1 MLARWPL
8 GHPLTSLVGTTALDQ
23 RRNLRYNWWM
33 ANHEVT
39 EQRMAEYQLA
49 DKFRLESGRIFL
61 SGVQAVARLA
71 VDQLRID
78 RRLGLTTAAFASGYQ
93 GSPVGTFTEELE
105 RAHATV
111 PDLPIVVQ
119 PGVNEELAATSV
131 MGSQLAM
138 TLDDAKY
145 DGVVGIWYGKGPG
158 FDRSSDAIR
167 HAVFAGTSQ
176 HGGVVAVVGDD
187 PAAKSSTIPSSSD
200 ATMVDLHMP
209 VLFPGDVQEALD
221 LSRHAVA
228 LSRSCGLWSGL
239 KLVTPVADGT
249 GTIDVHPDRVQPT
262 APVVEVNGVPF
273 VPTPNGRLLTPYTL
287 EMEIEF
293 QQVRTE
299 LARRYGVDNHLNS
312 VRVRSADDWV
322 GIAASGNTYHEVRQA
337 LAVLGLGSDD
347 ELQRAGIR
355 LFQLLMP
362 VPLDPEQVREFADG
376 LDEVL
381 VVEEKNPTL
390 EGLIKSALYDGSLRS
405 GRVGPRVIG
414 RHDEHGNVLFNGFG
428 TLDVDKLLEPLH
440 QRLRSRLADRIR
452 PLDEVLPPK
461 RELIPLTVDRTP
473 FYCSGCPHNAS
484 TRAEPGTLIGGGI
497 GCHSMVAFMEPERV
511 GDIVGLT
518 QMGGEGAQW
527 IGISPFIERDH
538 LIQNLGDGTFFHSGS
553 LAIRAAIAAGVD
565 ITYKLLYNGTV
576 AMTGG
581 QDPQGQLSVP
591 DVAKLLTIEGV
602 KQIIVTSDDPDRHDR
617 SDFPTG
623 VRVWDRSRLTEAQQL
638 LAEVKGVTV
647 LIHDQACAAE
657 TRRSRSRGLIA
668 KPGFR
673 VVINER
679 VCEGCGD
686 CGDVSNC
693 LSVQPVDTTYGRKTR
708 IHQTSCNFDLSCM
721 QGDCPAFA
729 TVTVE
734 PEGKGTAAGARTL
747 PAAPTDIADQHPPLV
762 DPDQFTVRLTGI
774 GGTGVIT
781 VSQILGTAAMLA
793 DRNVRGLDQ
802 TGLSQ
807 KAGPVVSDVCI
818 TTDVIATADSSAP
831 AAKTSGVNASG
842 LDAILAFDLLVGA
855 RDANL
860 SGARAD
866 RTVMIASTDAVP
878 TGSMVTDPTLQLP
891 TGEELADR
899 VATVTRATDNRY
911 LDAAALADGL
921 LGSATAANILVL
933 GAAVQAGAVPLPP
946 AAVEQA
952 ITLNGVAVDTN
963 LAAFRWGRAW
973 IDDPAAVER
982 AAELPMQVPPETS
995 HALIDRLTADLVDYQ
1010 SESYAEQFSAT
1021 VARARGAEQCVD
1033 DTRTTFTRAVAV
1045 HLHKL
1050 MAYKDEYEVARLLL
1064 ADESTDGYAAIGGA
1078 DTTVTYHLHPPML
1091 RSLGLDRKLKLQRTA
1106 VPTLRALLAGKR
1118 LRGTFADPFR
1128 WAEVRKVER
1137 AMIPEYVAAIERL
1150 TDTLTAANLDTAT
1163 EIAALPDQVRGYEHL
1178 KLRRAAAYRTELNDR
1193 MRRWPT

>member
-1 MLARWPL
+1 
-8 GHPLTSLVGTTALDQ
+8 
-23 RRNLRYNWWM
+23 M
-33 ANHEVT
+33 ANHDAT
-39 EQRMAEYQLA
+39 QQRMADYRLS
-49 DKFRLESGRIFL
+49 DKFELEEGRIFL

-78 RRLGLTTAAFASGYQ
+78 RHLGLTTAVFASGYQ
-93 GSPVGTFTEELE
+93 GSPVGTFTEELQ

-187 PAAKSSTIPSSSD
+187 PAAKSSTVPSSSD

-209 VLFPGDVQEALD
+209 ILFPGDVQEALD

-249 GTIDVHPDRVQPT
+249 GTIDVHPDRVRPT

-273 VPTPNGRLLTPYTL
+273 IPTPNGRLLTPYTL
-287 EMEIEF
+287 DMEIEF
-293 QQVRTE
+293 QQVRTQ
-299 LARRYGVDNHLNS
+299 LARQYGVDNHLNRVS
-312 VRVRSADDWV
+312 VESSDDWI

-337 LAVLGLGSDD
+337 LAVLGFASNE
-347 ELQRAGIR
+347 ELRSAGIR

-362 VPLDPEQVREFADG
+362 VPLDPEQVRGFADG

-381 VVEEKNPTL
+381 VVEVKNPTL
-390 EGLIKSALYDGSLRS
+390 EGLIKGALYDGSLRS

-440 QRLRSRLADRIR
+440 RRLGARLATRIR
-452 PLDEVLPPK
+452 PLEQVLPPK
-461 RELIPLTVDRTP
+461 RELIPLSVDRTP

-617 SDFPTG
+617 SHFPPG
-623 VRVWDRSRLTEAQQL
+623 VQLWDRSRLTEAQHV
-638 LAEVKGVTV
+638 LAEVSGTTV

-657 TRRSRSRGLIA
+657 QRRGRSRGLVA
-668 KPGFR
+668 KPNFR

-693 LSVQPVDTTYGRKTR
+693 LSVQPLDTAYGRKTQ
-708 IHQTSCNFDLSCM
+708 IDQTSCNFDFSCM
-721 QGDCPAFA
+721 KGDCPSFA
-729 TVTVE
+729 TVTLE
-734 PEGKGTAAGARTL
+734 AADNERTL
-747 PAAPTDIADQHPPLV
+747 PTPPASIAEPHPSLV
-762 DPDQFTVRLTGI
+762 DADHFTVRLTGI

-781 VSQILGTAAMLA
+781 VSQILGTAAMLG

-818 TTDVIATADSSAP
+818 TTDTAATTNHA
-831 AAKTSGVNASG
+831 NASG
-842 LDAILAFDLLVGA
+842 IDTILAFDLLVGA

-860 SGARAD
+860 NGARSD
-866 RTVMIASTDAVP
+866 RTVMIASTDTVP

-891 TGEELADR
+891 TDDELAER
-899 VATVTRATDNRY
+899 IAAITRRADNRY

-921 LGSATAANILVL
+921 LGSGTTANIIVL
-933 GAAVQAGAVPLPP
+933 GAAVQAGAVPLAPDD
-946 AAVEQA
+946 VEQA
-952 ITLNGVAVDTN
+952 ITLNGVAVDAN

-973 IDDPAAVER
+973 VDDAAAVER
-982 AAELPMQVPPETS
+982 AARLPVAVAPETTDE
-995 HALIDRLTADLVDYQ
+995 LIDRLAQDLVGFQ
-1010 SESYAEQFSAT
+1010 SESYAARFLT
-1021 VARARGAEQCVD
+1021 VVARARAAEQRLDSAPGQAGEQNVAPEP
-1033 DTRTTFTRAVAV
+1033 FTRAVAV

-1064 ADESTDGYAAIGGA
+1064 MDDSTSQYEGVGGSG
-1078 DTTVTYHLHPPML
+1078 TTVTYHLHPPML
-1091 RSLGLDRKLKLQRTA
+1091 RALGMDRKLKLQRTA
-1106 VPTLRALLAGKR
+1106 GPALRALLASKR
-1118 LRGTFADPFR
+1118 VRGTLADPFR

-1150 TDTLTAANLDTAT
+1150 TATLATANVDEAVG
-1163 EIAALPDQVRGYEHL
+1163 IASLPDQVRGYEDL
-1178 KLRRAAAYRTELNDR
+1178 KLRRAAAYRAELADR
-1193 MRRWPT
+1193 MRRWPS